1 LVKQAANKTNDE
13 AGDGTTCCCVLTGA
27 IVKEG
32 VKNVQ
37 AGVDPMEIKRGI
49 DLAVQKVLETLKA
62 ESIEVKDRE

>member
-1 LVKQAANKTNDE
+1 
-13 AGDGTTCCCVLTGA
+13 VLTGA